1 MLHLWKWWK
10 EATSGSIIEGWK
22 EENNSL
28 PHVHIFFPV
37 SKCIS
42 WKKSIF
48 KEIQKDL
55 LLKNITPL
63 QHLKFQEPVE
73 TFLDW

>member
-1 MLHLWKWWK
+1 MYIL
-10 EATSGSIIEGWK
+10 
-22 EENNSL
+22 
-28 PHVHIFFPV
+28 
-37 SKCIS
+37 
-42 WKKSIF
+42 KKSIF

>member
-1 MLHLWKWWK
+1 MYIL
-10 EATSGSIIEGWK
+10 
-22 EENNSL
+22 
-28 PHVHIFFPV
+28 
-37 SKCIS
+37 
-42 WKKSIF
+42 KKSIF

-63 QHLKFQEPVE
+63 QHLKFQKPVE